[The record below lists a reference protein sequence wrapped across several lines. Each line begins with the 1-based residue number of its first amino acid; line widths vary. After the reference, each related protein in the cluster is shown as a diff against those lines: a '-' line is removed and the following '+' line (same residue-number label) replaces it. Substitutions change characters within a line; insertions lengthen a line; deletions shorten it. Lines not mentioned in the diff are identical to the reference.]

1 MLPVSKLVRLLC
13 LPVFMLGSL
22 AVASVSQA
30 QSIDYLSRHTGCV
43 FLTEEF
49 ERIKQANAD
58 GIPGEGLY
66 LTVIRAITFPMY
78 LMESFVGYS
87 AEPYSPNPIG
97 GQANFSGSIQDV
109 EFAMRR
115 KNCLRPLQRLTEEK
129 DAGELADMQPAP
141 IGKRVRDEGFYY
153 GLPFLD

>member
-1 MLPVSKLVRLLC
+1 MPFASKLVRLLC

-30 QSIDYLSRHTGCV
+30 QSIDYLSRHTGCI
-43 FLTEEF
+43 FLAEEY

-66 LTVIRAITFPMY
+66 LTVVRALTFPMY
-78 LMESFVGYS
+78 LMEPFLGYN
-87 AEPYSPNPIG
+87 AQPYSPNPIG
-97 GQANFSGSIQDV
+97 GQANFSGNIDDV

-115 KNCLRPLQRLTEEK
+115 KNCLRPLQVLTDEK
-129 DAGELADMQPAP
+129 ATGALAGMQPAP
-141 IGKRVRDEGFYY
+141 IGRRVRDDGFYY